1 MKSQILAGGRGLGTF
16 KSGLK
21 GGVHIVE
28 ADKAAD
34 IAGTV
39 KNFMSLLF
47 LSTEIWFSVL
57 LSQIWLS
64 CMSGNVKVD

>member
-28 ADKAAD
+28 ADKVEQL
-34 IAGTV
+34 AGMMES
-39 KNFMSLLF
+39 FMSLYFVQLQF
-47 LSTEIWFSVL
+47 F
-57 LSQIWLS
+57 
-64 CMSGNVKVD
+64 